1 MNWITRAAARWREA
15 EKRRR
20 DAARLAA
27 LPDYL
32 LYDMGLTPDGEASLA
47 RQLRPGTKR

>member
-1 MNWITRAAARWREA
+1 MNWITRTTVRWRAA

-20 DAARLAA
+20 DAAHLAR

-32 LYDMGLTPDGEASLA
+32 LYDIGLTPDGEPSLA
-47 RQLRPGTKR
+47 RQLRPDAKR